1 MKRTIISIVIS
12 AVLIISGLVVAS
24 SLQDSHSGFR
34 NITRTPD
41 VTADISGTS
50 NEVTVTDDGDGTIT
64 LSIPDNTR
72 YFTNL
77 VSTLTDSSASDA
89 VSIIA
94 DHDGTGNKSY
104 HQVSSGSGA
113 QAGVIVQE
121 WIVPEFWS
129 AWVGISIWTQ
139 SNDFANCTFTVTLE
153 NDVGDVDSTISGSDV
168 APTGN
173 DTWEETVLVPG
184 SDVIPGKAIRLIFT
198 ATNADADD
206 TSWLATDVKISYT
219 ASQ

>member
-1 MKRTIISIVIS
+1 MRRKIIWIIISVLLVTSVVI
-12 AVLIISGLVVAS
+12 AG
-24 SLQDSHSGFR
+24 SLQDSQTGFR
-34 NITRTPD
+34 NITRTTS
-41 VTADISGTS
+41 VTADISGTAD
-50 NEVTVTDDGDGTIT
+50 EITVTDNGDGTVT

-77 VSTLTDSSASDA
+77 VSTLADSSASGA
-89 VSIIA
+89 VTIIPN
-94 DHDGTGNKSY
+94 HDGTGNKSY

-153 NDVGDVDSTISGSDV
+153 DGSGNVDSTIISSDI
-168 APTGN
+168 APTG
-173 DTWEETVLVPG
+173 DDAWEETVLVPG
-184 SDVIPGKAIRLIFT
+184 DAVTPGETIRLIFT

-206 TSWLATDVKISYT
+206 TSWLATDVQISYT